1 MFGWGKLNLSV
12 SNDVINQVMKV
23 VSLLSLCGL
32 CIIGSFVLSVVD
44 E

>member
-23 VSLLSLCGL
+23 VSLLSPWSMYNWLF
-32 CIIGSFVLSVVD
+32 CIICGG
-44 E
+44 